1 MSTNGLNLSAF
12 AGLGNRTASGS
23 NQENKQ
29 EDAEFWLNIGY
40 ETIVV
45 NDGIEELIFVSL
57 ARGIPLDQIKPF
69 DVSKARTTNM
79 AQLRD
84 AQNQLHELFMSEVS
98 KLEPGGSAIIIV
110 DKKSGLAV
118 QAKRVRGA
126 METPVENTLVKP
138 IRFNTNG

>member
-45 NDGIEELIFVSL
+45 NDGIEEPIFVSL

-69 DVSKARTTNM
+69 TAS
-79 AQLRD
+79 
-84 AQNQLHELFMSEVS
+84 
-98 KLEPGGSAIIIV
+98 
-110 DKKSGLAV
+110 
-118 QAKRVRGA
+118 
-126 METPVENTLVKP
+126 
-138 IRFNTNG
+138 